1 MKRQPLTP
9 TQMLCWVSAGAFWC
23 WKPVM
28 PSSSWELYLL
38 LLQLDSSEVRLN
50 AAPLFT
56 ERALFWWRAVLS
68 WGGECIC
75 TGSCILHRGLNCFLF
90 CQAANSGVSG
100 LPASQLP
107 PEDGGRPTEC
117 SVRTAD
123 PHSAAVSTL
132 LPWEGYSQPHNHPG
146 TDWLSFVFCCVCV
159 IACWKLEC
167 WTTGWQ
173 QSVQRCSWNGVC
185 LEIGKSIA
193 LRSVYFFSCGVQITA
208 STYKGMLFESSFP
221 AWKAPL
227 GANSCFCVLN
237 LLVTWRT
244 LWHEEM
250 FFGWFSLLPLFLC
263 HCLGLLSRYFWGLQ
277 EWSSYS
283 CCRGLGWNLQNQ

>member
-1 MKRQPLTP
+1 M
-9 TQMLCWVSAGAFWC
+9 WVVVKCS
-23 WKPVM
+23 
-28 PSSSWELYLL
+28 
-38 LLQLDSSEVRLN
+38 
-50 AAPLFT
+50 PLFT

-75 TGSCILHRGLNCFLF
+75 TGSFILCRGLNCFLF

-146 TDWLSFVFCCVCV
+146 TDWLSFVFWCVCV

-173 QSVQRCSWNGVC
+173 WSVRWCSWNGVC
-185 LEIGKSIA
+185 LGIGESIA
-193 LRSVYFFSCGVQITA
+193 LRSIYFFSWGVQTTA
-208 STYKGMLFESSFP
+208 SPYKGMLLESSFP
-221 AWKAPL
+221 IWKASL
-227 GANSCFCVLN
+227 GANSCFCILN
-237 LLVTWRT
+237 LPSHLKNSVTRGGV
-244 LWHEEM
+244 LWVVL
-250 FFGWFSLLPLFLC
+250 SRLPMFLC
-263 HCLGLLSRYFWGLQ
+263 HCLGLLSRCFWGLQ
-277 EWSSYS
+277 QWSSYS
-283 CCRGLGWNLQNQ
+283 CCRGLHKQDTMGWNLQN